1 MLTLIKI
8 KLALKGYSYVRREK
22 TVIVAQNVKTGKYS
36 LWYSIHSLCIF
47 EDDLSELDIKLLLK
61 TVLKEV
67 YSVC

>member
-8 KLALKGYSYVRREK
+8 KLALKGYSYIRRAE
-22 TVIVAQNVKTGKYS
+22 TVIVAQNIRTGKYS
-36 LWYSIHSLCIF
+36 LWYDMHSLCMF
-47 EDDLSELDIKLLLK
+47 EDDLSELDIKLLLR